1 MRTEFIDPGA
11 FRHEVT
17 LETATLAPDGAGG
30 HAETWGEAATFF
42 ARIEPVSAVSRFGAD
57 QRLETVTHRI
67 TIRSRDDIR
76 SGMRFVGQGRVFEIM
91 TVHDPDETGRHLVCA
106 VREEGR

>member
-1 MRTEFIDPGA
+1 MALSLDAGRR
-11 FRHEVT
+11 RHEVT
-17 LETATLAPDGAGG
+17 LQEATLTSDGMGG
-30 HAETWGEAATFF
+30 HAETWTTIGTLFAAIKPVA
-42 ARIEPVSAVSRFGAD
+42 ARSVFGAD

>member
-1 MRTEFIDPGA
+1 M
-11 FRHEVT
+11 
-17 LETATLAPDGAGG
+17 
-30 HAETWGEAATFF
+30 
-42 ARIEPVSAVSRFGAD
+42 
-57 QRLETVTHRI
+57 THRI